1 MKLEC
6 RHLSKIFGEGSN
18 ATRAIADI
26 SFETTEGEFL
36 CILGPSGCGKT
47 TLLKII
53 AGLIEPTSG
62 EVIYNGK
69 SSDGPLNSMVFQE
82 HGVFPWMNVI
92 DNVAFGLEMRGVPRK
107 ERYDRSIDF
116 LKRVGLAQYA
126 MRNPH
131 ELSVGMRQ
139 RIAIARAFVNN
150 PEILLMDEPFGSLD
164 AQTRLILQDELLKI
178 WSDHKKTVIFVTHDI
193 DEAILLG
200 DRVLVMTSVP
210 GTIRE
215 VITVGIDRPRDL
227 QIESTREFL
236 DMRMKIWNII
246 RSEVEKT
253 MTGDH
258 HDVEH

>member
-6 RHLSKIFGEGSN
+6 RHVIKFFTNGSR
-18 ATRAIADI
+18 ATQVIDDI
-26 SFETTEGEFL
+26 SFRTTEGEFL

-53 AGLIEPTSG
+53 AGLIDPSSG
-62 EVIYNGK
+62 DIIYSGNNT
-69 SSDGPLNSMVFQE
+69 DGPNNSMVFQE

-92 DNVAFGLEMRGVPRK
+92 DNVAFGLEMRGISRK
-107 ERYDRSIDF
+107 ERYVQSLDF

-126 MRNPH
+126 TRNPH

-150 PEILLMDEPFGSLD
+150 PAILLMDEPFGSLD

-178 WSDHKKTVIFVTHDI
+178 WSERKKTVIFVTHDI

-200 DRVLVMTSVP
+200 DRVLVMTRGP
-210 GTIRE
+210 GKIRE
-215 VITVGIDRPRDL
+215 VITVGISRPRNL
-227 QIESTREFL
+227 QMESTQEFV
-236 DMRMKIWNII
+236 DIRMKIWNSI
-246 RSEVEKT
+246 RSEVEQS
-253 MTGDH
+253 MTGDRYET
-258 HDVEH
+258 EH

>member
-6 RHLSKIFGEGSN
+6 RHISKFFGEGVK
-18 ATRAIADI
+18 ATRVLDDI
-26 SFETTEGEFL
+26 SFETGEGEFL
-36 CILGPSGCGKT
+36 CILGPSGCGKS
-47 TLLKII
+47 TLLRII
-53 AGLIEPTSG
+53 AGLLEPSRG
-62 EVIYNGK
+62 DVIYSGNNTDK
-69 SSDGPLNSMVFQE
+69 PLNSMVFQE

-107 ERYDRSIDF
+107 ERYERSLDF

-126 MRNPH
+126 TRNPH

-150 PEILLMDEPFGSLD
+150 PEVLLMDEPFGSLD

-178 WSDHKKTVIFVTHDI
+178 WNEHKKTVIFVTHDI

-210 GTIRE
+210 GRIRE
-215 VITVGIDRPRDL
+215 VMTVGIDRPRDL
-227 QIESTREFL
+227 QIESTQKFL
-236 DMRMKIWNII
+236 EMRMKIWNII
-246 RSEVEKT
+246 RSEVERS
-253 MTGDH
+253 MAGGSP
-258 HDVEH
+258 